1 MPSRHPWSDR
11 ELETLAQLAETIVR
25 GGSVRR
31 AGLAAEA
38 LTRSADPSQ
47 VRQLRLVLRLLQSRL
62 VNLLLMGKAAAFRD
76 LSPAD
81 RERCLLGWAHSRIPL
96 RRSAFQAFGRLLAFI
111 AYADPGSDS
120 MPNPRYAAVGYRPE
134 HPPVTVDRTTIRP
147 VAFDP
152 GEGPVTLE
160 ADVVVVGSGA
170 GGGVIAAELT
180 RVGRSVVVVE
190 AGPLV
195 DEAAMP
201 TNELDAYRRLYLNH
215 GLLTTWDG

>member
-1 MPSRHPWSDR
+1 MPSRQPWSDR
-11 ELETLAQLAETIVR
+11 ELESLAQLAETIVR

-31 AGLAAEA
+31 AGLASEA

-47 VRQLRLVLRLLQSRL
+47 VRQLRLVLRLVQSRL
-62 VNLLLMGKAAAFRD
+62 VNLLLMGKAASFRD

-111 AYADPGSDS
+111 AYADPGSAI
-120 MPNPRYAAVGYRPE
+120 MPNPRHAAVGYRPE
-134 HPPVTVDRTTIRP
+134 HPPLTMERTTIRP

-190 AGPLV
+190 
-195 DEAAMP
+195 
-201 TNELDAYRRLYLNH
+201 
-215 GLLTTWDG
+215 